1 MKPLILLTGED
12 EFDPKS
18 HNPFYLIKR
27 SYGNAVAGAG
37 GTAIMALDPRLFQEY
52 TDMADAL
59 VLTGGV
65 DVHPGRYRDI
75 FMDFDPNS
83 GLPTPYVN
91 SVTRDSMDILLCQ
104 AFLKAGKPILGIGR
118 GMQVINVVFG
128 GTLYQDIPIVL
139 QIPHAMGVDHTIH
152 TTEGSAMH
160 KLLGTTAIVNSY
172 HHQAVKQVGSGLKVT
187 AKAEDGIIEA
197 LEHESLPVFGV
208 QWHPETFK
216 TDDEA
221 IRLQHLAIQPNPAVL
236 TPPIVDP
243 LEVEMQA
250 QATMVKKAIPG
261 VQTDA
266 DVPPP
271 TGNPI
276 FDYFM
281 ELVQKGVK

>member
-1 MKPLILLTGED
+1 LKPLILLTGED

-52 TDMADAL
+52 ADMADAL

-83 GLPTPYVN
+83 GLPAPYVN

-104 AFLKAGKPILGIGR
+104 AFIKAGKPILGIGR

-139 QIPHAMGVDHTIH
+139 QIPHPVGVDHMVSL
-152 TTEGSAMH
+152 TEGSALN
-160 KLLGTTAIVNSY
+160 KLLGPSAKVNSF
-172 HHQAVKQVGSGLKVT
+172 HHQAVKEVGNGLKVT
-187 AKAEDGIIEA
+187 AVSEDGVIEA

-208 QWHPETFK
+208 QWHPETFA
-216 TDDEA
+216 TDDEEVR
-221 IRLQHLAIQPNPAVL
+221 IRHMSIIPTPVL
-236 TPPIVDP
+236 LPPPVIDP
-243 LEVEMQA
+243 VEVELQA
-250 QATMVKKAIPG
+250 QATMLKKAIPG
-261 VQTDA
+261 IQTDA
-266 DVPPP
+266 DVALPS
-271 TGNPI
+271 GNPI

-281 ELVQKGVK
+281 ELVHKGVK

>member
-104 AFLKAGKPILGIGR
+104 AFIKAGKPILGIGR

-139 QIPHAMGVDHTIH
+139 QIPHTPGEDHMIH
-152 TTEGSAMH
+152 TTEGSALH
-160 KLLGTTAIVNSY
+160 KLLGATASVNSF

-187 AKAEDGIIEA
+187 ATAEDGIIEA

-208 QWHPETFK
+208 QWHPETFM
-216 TDDEA
+216 TDDEEVRA
-221 IRLQHLAIQPNPAVL
+221 RHLAIVPAPTVL
-236 TPPIVDP
+236 PPVIDP
-243 LEVEMQA
+243 VEAEMQA
-250 QATMVKKAIPG
+250 QAVMIKKAIPG
-261 VQTDA
+261 IQTDA
-266 DVPPP
+266 DVALP

-281 ELVQKGVK
+281 ELVQKGVN